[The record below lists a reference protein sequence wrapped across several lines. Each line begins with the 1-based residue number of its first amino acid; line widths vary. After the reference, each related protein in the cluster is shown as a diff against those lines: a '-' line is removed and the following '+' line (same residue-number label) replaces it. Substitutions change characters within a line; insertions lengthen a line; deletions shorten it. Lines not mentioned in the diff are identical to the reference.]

1 MQSAAIL
8 RGYERLPG
16 EIPVV
21 FAPQERDAA
30 ERLRSVLEAGAAQLS
45 DLLDAEP
52 PELEAFLV
60 LDQDWERAPRE
71 SERSY
76 PPGLP
81 YFTRSARPPALVIP
95 ETLSPAIHPRT
106 EATLPLTAWH
116 ELAHAFFLLQGEV
129 VRTPTWLREFVPQV
143 AAAALARRLGLPLED
158 HLARIDRDPGFTL
171 RSFGGPASAGDQ
183 MSFQNLLLLL
193 GAAALKDFGE
203 GFLKDLAH
211 ALREE
216 RDVVDEERAEELL
229 ADVLGPGGREW
240 LSARAEY

>member
-1 MQSAAIL
+1 MQSVAIL
-8 RGYERLPG
+8 PGYERLPG
-16 EIPVV
+16 AFPVV

-45 DLLDAEP
+45 DLLDAQP
-52 PELEAFLV
+52 PELEAFLI
-60 LDQDWERAPRE
+60 LDEDWGRAPRE
-71 SERSY
+71 SERAY

-81 YFTRSARPPALVIP
+81 YFTRSVRPPALVIP
-95 ETLSPAIHPRT
+95 ETLSSAIHPRT

-116 ELAHAFFLLQGEV
+116 ELAHAFLLHREV
-129 VRTPTWLREFVPQV
+129 VRTPTWLREFVPQT
-143 AAAALARRLGLPLED
+143 AAAALARRLDLSLED
-158 HLARIDRDPGFTL
+158 HLARIDPDPGFTV
-171 RSFGGPASAGDQ
+171 RSFGGPVSAGDQ

-193 GAAALKDFGE
+193 GAAALEDFGE

-229 ADVLGPGGREW
+229 ADALGPGGPEW
-240 LSARAEY
+240 LSTRPEF